1 MSKAF
6 FATSAVL
13 YALGYALALYFA
25 SEIMVGASLVVSM
38 LSFGAWALCCARWT
52 SSSSGTGSTTTG
64 ERE

>member
-1 MSKAF
+1 MSRAF

-38 LSFGAWALCCARWT
+38 LSFGAWALLRKVDLLLL
-52 SSSSGTGSTTTG
+52 
-64 ERE
+64 ERHGIDDNW

>member
-13 YALGYALALYFA
+13 YALGYVLALYFA

-38 LSFGAWALCCARWT
+38 LSFGAWALLRKVDLLLL
-52 SSSSGTGSTTTG
+52 
-64 ERE
+64 ERHGIDDNW

>member
-38 LSFGAWALCCARWT
+38 LSFGTWALLRKVDLLLL
-52 SSSSGTGSTTTG
+52 
-64 ERE
+64 ERHGIDDNW

>member
-6 FATSAVL
+6 FATAAVL

-38 LSFGAWALCCARWT
+38 LSFGAWALLRKVDLLLL
-52 SSSSGTGSTTTG
+52 
-64 ERE
+64 ERHGIDDNW

>member
-38 LSFGAWALCCARWT
+38 LSFGAWALLRKVDLLL
-52 SSSSGTGSTTTG
+52 
-64 ERE
+64 ERHGIDDNW

>member
-38 LSFGAWALCCARWT
+38 LSFGAWALLRKVDLLLGRHGIDDNW
-52 SSSSGTGSTTTG
+52 
-64 ERE
+64 

>member
-6 FATSAVL
+6 FATAAVL

-38 LSFGAWALCCARWT
+38 LSFGAWALLRKVDLLLL
-52 SSSSGTGSTTTG
+52 
-64 ERE
+64 ERHGIDNNW

>member
-1 MSKAF
+1 MSRAF

-38 LSFGAWALCCARWT
+38 LSFGAWALLRKVDLLLF
-52 SSSSGTGSTTTG
+52 
-64 ERE
+64 ERHGIDDNW

>member
-38 LSFGAWALCCARWT
+38 LSFGAWALLRKVDLLL
-52 SSSSGTGSTTTG
+52 
-64 ERE
+64 ERHGIDDHW

>member
-38 LSFGAWALCCARWT
+38 LSFGAWALLRKVDLLLL
-52 SSSSGTGSTTTG
+52 
-64 ERE
+64 ERHGIDDNW